1 MAGRSILSRIA
12 EGDSEA
18 VAECLDRY
26 GGLVWSLARR
36 LSGSNADAEDAV
48 QEIFLQIWRSSGRYD
63 PSIASEST
71 FIAMIA
77 RRRLIDRLRRSKR
90 DTASSLENFDTESPV
105 DLSRDFELSDEA
117 SKALKHLRELPAD
130 QTKVISLA
138 IYHGM
143 SHSKIAA
150 ATGMPLGTVKT
161 NIRRGLLRLR
171 DVLGSKTA

>member
-1 MAGRSILSRIA
+1 MADLCILSRIA
-12 EGDSEA
+12 DGNSEA

-36 LSGSNADAEDAV
+36 LSGSESDAEDAV
-48 QEIFLQIWRSSGRYD
+48 QEIFLQIWRNAGRYD
-63 PSIASEST
+63 PNIASEAT

-90 DTASSLENFDTESPV
+90 DVASNLDNVDLEAPL
-105 DLSRDFELSDEA
+105 DLSRDLELNEEA
-117 SKALKHLRELPAD
+117 SRALKQVRELPAD
-130 QTKVISLA
+130 QTKVILLSV
-138 IYHGM
+138 YHGM

-161 NIRRGLLRLR
+161 NMRRGFTKLR
-171 DVLGSKTA
+171 DALGSPAS